1 MECGGHQ
8 ITDRWGVLAGVGAL
22 ESTQGPIRCPDAGQQ
37 DSRGQVG
44 AQGSVPGG
52 QSSPGPSDAWTRAQ
66 SSQAQP
72 KSCEQGQDLGP
83 RGVVERLPACG
94 EGKAGQAG
102 SLQAADKRA
111 RGPSPPSRLSVRV
124 ALLYSASQYWSHL
137 VHTLSNAS
145 PAEWDPHPSDS
156 PWDPS
161 TQKAVCTQ
169 WLPCSIGWLGE
180 GTRPPCHQMVITA
193 PKCQLSRRRR
203 RGSRAHR

>member
-1 MECGGHQ
+1 MWRPSDH
-8 ITDRWGVLAGVGAL
+8 R
-22 ESTQGPIRCPDAGQQ
+22 
-37 DSRGQVG
+37 QVG
-44 AQGSVPGG
+44 CPGWGGGTGEHPGTHRVPRRRAAGL
-52 QSSPGPSDAWTRAQ
+52 TRAGGCSGLCPWRAVVPRALRCLDQ
-66 SSQAQP
+66 STELPAQ
-72 KSCEQGQDLGP
+72 SCEQGQDLGP

-137 VHTLSNAS
+137 VHTLSDAS

-193 PKCQLSRRRR
+193 PTCQLSRRRR